1 MSIGIVQE
9 ARYRGNDWWQW
20 SIWLDGTEAELDR
33 IDHVIYTLHPT
44 FPTPVR
50 RVEDRATC
58 FRLDSAGWGEFE
70 VYAEI
75 VMKDGT
81 REPHKHWLKLEY
93 PTPPKRSAPSRR
105 AEVKGELGKRPAV
118 FLSSSVAD
126 VSLASA
132 LRKALTGADMDVMT
146 FEDLPSGLPFGKS
159 VELFLRQAV
168 AAVFLISERPS
179 PFLGREIEAALA
191 RQVAVIVPVLVGPDA
206 ILPEELSGFQGI
218 RVHDIAEIETVA
230 QQIAEKVLEP
240 EPA

>member
-9 ARYRGNDWWQW
+9 TRYRGNDWWQW

-58 FRLDSAGWGEFE
+58 FRLDSAGWGQFE

-81 REPHKHWLKLEY
+81 REPHKHWLKLDY
-93 PTPPKRSAPSRR
+93 PTPSKRSAPSRR
-105 AEVKGELGKRPAV
+105 AEVKGELGKRPSV

-132 LRKALTGADMDVMT
+132 LRKALTAADMDVMT
-146 FEDLPSGLPFGKS
+146 FEDLASGLPFGKS

-206 ILPEELSGFQGI
+206 LLPEELSGFEGI
-218 RVHDIAEIETVA
+218 RVNDITEIESVA
-230 QQIAEKVLEP
+230 QQIAEKVLAL